1 MKKRI
6 MVVLLVFATVFS
18 ILPVQFVNSS
28 NEGQSVQSDEQG
40 KRKTL
45 RVGMEAAYAPF
56 NWTQGDDAN
65 GAVPI
70 EGSESFANGYDVQIA
85 KIIAEKLNMDLII
98 VKTEWDGLS
107 PAVQSGKIDAIIA
120 GMSPTAE
127 RKKQID
133 FTDNYYHS
141 NLVLVTRKDNKY
153 AKARFLGDFE
163 GANVVAQLNTFHDK
177 VIDQIPGVHHGEPM
191 TDFSAMRVAIQSGK
205 ADAYVAERPEGIS
218 AEMASKDLK
227 MVELEDGFKTKPEDT
242 SSAIGLK
249 KGSELLGPI
258 NKALSEISVE
268 QQIEIMDNIIAI
280 QMGKVKEN
288 TIWDIAVN
296 NKDLFISGTINTI
309 IISLI
314 GTIIGLAI
322 GMIVGIIRTIPK
334 LKNVISNFIVGMLKV
349 IANIYVQVIRGTP
362 MMVQSMIFYYGLQQ
376 FFDIDVSPML
386 SAFIIVSINTGAYMA
401 EVVRAG
407 INSIDKGQVEAA
419 KSIGMSHIQTMSNV
433 ILPQVFKNIIPNV
446 GNEFIVNIKDT
457 SVLNVI
463 SVQELFFSS
472 KSVAGSNFKFF
483 ETYIITSVIYL
494 ALTLSITG
502 LLYMLEKKLR
512 GSGSYKMIEKDVL
525 SSSN

>member
-1 MKKRI
+1 MRNRI
-6 MVVLLVFATVFS
+6 ITFILVLASIFS
-18 ILPVQFVNSS
+18 IIPTQIVNA
-28 NEGQSVQSDEQG
+28 QSEDQSE
-40 KRKTL
+40 KKVL
-45 RVGMEAAYAPF
+45 KVGMEAAYAPF
-56 NWTQGDDAN
+56 NWTQSDDSN

-70 EGSESFANGYDVQIA
+70 EGSDSYANGYDVQIA
-85 KIIAEKLNMDLII
+85 KLIAKELNMEVVV

-107 PAVQSGKIDAIIA
+107 PAVQSGKVDAIIA

-127 RKKQID
+127 RKQQID
-133 FTDNYYHS
+133 FTNNYYES
-141 NLVLVTRKDNKY
+141 ELVLVTKKGSEFENAKSLKD
-153 AKARFLGDFE
+153 LS
-163 GANVVAQLNTFHDK
+163 GANVVAQLNTFHDT
-177 VIDQIPGVHHGEPM
+177 VIDQIPGVNHGEPM

-218 AEMASKDLK
+218 AEFASKDFK
-227 MVELEDGFKTKPEDT
+227 MIELEDGFKTNPEDT
-242 SSAIGLK
+242 SIAIGLQ
-249 KGSELLGPI
+249 KGSELLEPM
-258 NKALSEISVE
+258 NKALSKISPE
-268 QQIEIMDNIIAI
+268 QQKEIMDDAIAI
-280 QMGKVKEN
+280 QMGKKAEN

-309 IISLI
+309 LISLV

-322 GMIVGIIRTIPK
+322 GMIVGVIRTIPK
-334 LKNVISNFIVGMLKV
+334 LKNTITNIVVGIFKA

-407 INSIDKGQVEAA
+407 INSIDKGQIEAA
-419 KSIGMSHIQTMSNV
+419 KSIGMSHVQTMSNV

-472 KSVAGSNFKFF
+472 KSIAGSNYKFF
-483 ETYIITSVIYL
+483 ETYIITSIIYL
-494 ALTLSITG
+494 ILTLSITG
-502 LLYMLEKKLR
+502 LLFMLEKKLR
-512 GSGSYKMIEKDVL
+512 GSGSYKMMEKDLL